1 MSFCCAAESQFGP
14 KVAER
19 DLQRYRRRG
28 ADAVTK
34 LMLEQL
40 RRWPLQNKQLL
51 NVGGGIGVIST
62 ELAADG
68 LAGATL
74 VEASPAYL
82 EVARRE
88 LQSRYGP
95 RFTEVLLGDFALI
108 ADTLPHADVTTL
120 DRVVCC
126 CYPDSETLL
135 RGAAARTRQLLAFSY
150 PRDRW
155 YVRGITAAQNF
166 LRRLRGN
173 EFRTFVHSQQQ
184 MSAALQR
191 AGLVRVATQGTLV
204 WVVDLYSREG
214 DIPRT
219 LDAGGSRHIGKISS

>member
-1 MSFCCAAESQFGP
+1 VSFCCAAECQFGP
-14 KVAER
+14 KIAER
-19 DLQRYRRRG
+19 DLQLYRRRG
-28 ADAVTK
+28 ADTVTK
-34 LMLEQL
+34 LMLAQL
-40 RRWPLQNKQLL
+40 RRWPLQNTQLL
-51 NVGGGIGVIST
+51 NIGGGIGAISA

-68 LAGATL
+68 IAGATL
-74 VEASPAYL
+74 VEASSAYL

-88 LQSRYGP
+88 LQSRYGS
-95 RFTEVLLGDFALI
+95 RSTKFLLGDFARI
-108 ADTLPHADVTTL
+108 ADMLPDADVITL

-126 CYPDSETLL
+126 YPDAETLL

-155 YVRGITAAQNF
+155 YMRVITAFQNF

>member
-19 DLQRYRRRG
+19 DLRRYRRRG

-34 LMLEQL
+34 LMLAQL
-40 RRWPLQNKQLL
+40 RCWPLQNRQLL
-51 NVGGGIGVIST
+51 NIGGGIGVVSA

-68 LAGATL
+68 IAGATL

-88 LQSRYGP
+88 LQSRYGS
-95 RFTEVLLGDFALI
+95 RSTEFLLGDFARI
-108 ADTLPHADVTTL
+108 ADTLPDADVITL

-126 CYPDSETLL
+126 YPDAETLL

-155 YVRGITAAQNF
+155 YVRGITAVQNF

-173 EFRTFVHSQQQ
+173 GFRTFVHLPQQ

-191 AGLVRVATQGTLV
+191 TGLVRIATHGTLV
-204 WVVDLYSREG
+204 WVVDLYRREG
-214 DIPRT
+214 DIPPM
-219 LDAGGSRHIGKISS
+219 LDTAGSRHIGKIPT